1 MNPSDSKSHLSQV
14 ATGSLQVR
22 LALRLAARA
31 SALKVAAARW
41 RPTRIRSRTVP
52 VTAAR
57 AGRPG
62 RHTGSLTVA
71 AAHSVSQAGKGT
83 TSACVRQ
90 LHPNLNSTTRS
101 LPYTSQPAARLRI
114 IERATNREG
123 RTQQQERPCLSALA
137 PPSQNRRGNH
147 KPSSGEALQQ
157 HLARSTSTAS
167 ACRQA

>member
-1 MNPSDSKSHLSQV
+1 MNPSNSKSHPSQV

-62 RHTGSLTVA
+62 RHTGSLTVT

-90 LHPNLNSTTRS
+90 LHVPNRTTRS
-101 LPYTSQPAARLRI
+101 LPYTSQPAARLR